1 MKNGFTLAELLGV
14 IVILGII
21 AVITTTTVGKSLR
34 NSHYETCLTQEKNI
48 IEGVKSWAIDH
59 AKDLPNAGE
68 TISISLSELQDNGYV
83 EDELKNPMT
92 SEGYSAETKVDIY
105 SSNGTSYE
113 YNVIYGSDNEKC
125 LK

>member
-1 MKNGFTLAELLGV
+1 MRNGFTLAELLGV

-21 AVITTTTVGKSLR
+21 AVITTSAVGRSLR
-34 NSHYETCLTQEKNI
+34 NSHYETCLAQEKNI
-48 IEGVKSWAIDH
+48 IEGAKTWAIDY
-59 AKDLPNAGE
+59 AKELPSAGG
-68 TISISLSELQDNGYV
+68 TKVLLLKELQDNGYV

-92 SEGYSAETKVDIY
+92 SEVYSAGTKVKIY

-113 YNVIYGSDNEKC
+113 YTVEYGNEEEKC

>member
-21 AVITTTTVGKSLR
+21 AVITTSAVGRSLR
-34 NSHYETCLTQEKNI
+34 NSHYETCLAQEKNI
-48 IEGVKSWAIDH
+48 VEGVKSWTIDH

-68 TISISLSELQDNGYV
+68 TKSVTLKELQDNGYV
-83 EDELKNPMT
+83 EDGLKNPMT
-92 SEGYSAETKVDIY
+92 SEMYSEGTKVDIY

-113 YNVIYGSDNEKC
+113 YTVTYGSDAEKC